1 MFPANELGFWSAL
14 LYFYARCTVKH
25 VGHALPKK
33 RGSWR
38 IQACRLMHTLCSCGR
53 HTSRFLVI
61 WLFFLPLT
69 LWPTARWSTI
79 PASAVIAFL
88 LLGALS
94 LAKPAHVLMYSVAW
108 QARSSAS
115 RAVPA
120 SLLPP
125 VCLQARFWLLL

>member
-1 MFPANELGFWSAL
+1 
-14 LYFYARCTVKH
+14 
-25 VGHALPKK
+25 
-33 RGSWR
+33 
-38 IQACRLMHTLCSCGR
+38 MHTLRSCGR

-94 LAKPAHVLMYSVAW
+94 PARLLMYIVAW
-108 QARSSAS
+108 QARKPAS
-115 RAVPA
+115 TCVPA
-120 SLLPP
+120 SPLLVIAVSPD
-125 VCLQARFWLLL
+125 VSFWLHSS